1 MTAYT
6 LRPATEQDY
15 DFLYELNKVALRDY
29 IEPIW
34 GWHEEWQQEYF
45 RRKFEPQRRR
55 IIQVDGR
62 DAGVLVVEWR
72 EDEIYL
78 GLIELLPEFQRRG
91 IGTAVVADLL
101 ARARARRLPLALH
114 VLKTNALAR
123 RLYERMGFEIVKE
136 EEVRY
141 RMRYAPETAHE
152 SDRRRIEP
160 NTAAPAEEQK

>member
-1 MTAYT
+1 MTAYA
-6 LRPATEQDY
+6 LRPVTEQDY
-15 DFLYELNKVALRDY
+15 DFLYDLHKVAMRDY

-91 IGTAVVADLL
+91 IGAAVVTAQPIRAATVRGMSLSMGTQHDSGTTVWSAKQ
-101 ARARARRLPLALH
+101 ARA
-114 VLKTNALAR
+114 LKW
-123 RLYERMGFEIVKE
+123 
-136 EEVRY
+136 
-141 RMRYAPETAHE
+141 
-152 SDRRRIEP
+152 
-160 NTAAPAEEQK
+160 

>member
-1 MTAYT
+1 MTAYA
-6 LRPATEQDY
+6 LRPVTEQDY
-15 DFLYELNKVALRDY
+15 DFLYDLHKVAMRDY

-91 IGTAVVADLL
+91 IGAAVVTDLL

-114 VLKTNALAR
+114 VLKTNTPAR
-123 RLYERMGFEIVKE
+123 RLYERLGFAIIE
-136 EEVRY
+136 EEEIRY
-141 RMRYAPETAHE
+141 RMHCAPETA
-152 SDRRRIEP
+152 
-160 NTAAPAEEQK
+160 

>member
-1 MTAYT
+1 MTAYA
-6 LRPATEQDY
+6 LRPVTEQDY
-15 DFLYELNKVALRDY
+15 DFLYDLHKVAMRDY

-91 IGTAVVADLL
+91 IGAAVVTDLL
-101 ARARARRLPLALH
+101 ARARARRLPLALN
-114 VLKTNALAR
+114 VLKTNIPAR
-123 RLYERMGFEIVKE
+123 RLYERLGFEIVE
-136 EEVRY
+136 EEEARY
-141 RMRYAPETAHE
+141 RMRCAPE
-152 SDRRRIEP
+152 
-160 NTAAPAEEQK
+160 AAQG